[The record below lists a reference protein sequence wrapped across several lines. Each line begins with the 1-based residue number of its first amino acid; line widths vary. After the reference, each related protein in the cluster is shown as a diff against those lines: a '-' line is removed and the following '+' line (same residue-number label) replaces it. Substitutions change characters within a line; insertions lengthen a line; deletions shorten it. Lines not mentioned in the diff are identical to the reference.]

1 MKELY
6 HEEQKILSD
15 YVGKVKSKDVNLED
29 AVAIAMNYK
38 DLLDQSKV
46 ITRISDRLQKKLDHA
61 NTKIKNQN
69 SEIQKKNDE
78 LGITIDQLDKMTMGK
93 KATRILFALFIGLF
107 ISEQLFVE
115 PIIEQSFN
123 NSVYGSYVGIA
134 IMLGIALLLKFLE
147 SKFEEYFIAQ
157 KKKKILNSGENEES
171 EVGAAKNNLSFMKS
185 KGAA

>member
-61 NTKIKNQN
+61 NTKIKTQN

-107 ISEQLFVE
+107 ISEQLFIE
-115 PIIEQSFN
+115 PIIESSF
-123 NSVYGSYVGIA
+123 SGTAFGSYIGISIMLGLA
-134 IMLGIALLLKFLE
+134 IMLKVME
-147 SKFEEYFIAQ
+147 SKFEEYFISQ
-157 KKKKILNSGENEES
+157 RKKKILNSGETETKETS
-171 EVGAAKNNLSFMKS
+171 AAKSDLSFIK

>member
-6 HEEQKILSD
+6 HEEQKILSE

-29 AVAIAMNYK
+29 AVAIAVDYK

-61 NTKIKNQN
+61 NSKIKNQN
-69 SEIQKKNDE
+69 SEIKKKNDE
-78 LGITIDQLDKMTMGK
+78 LGLTIDQLDKMTMGK
-93 KATRILFALFIGLF
+93 KATRILFGLFIVLF

-123 NSVYGSYVGIA
+123 NSTYLGIG
-134 IMLGIALLLKFLE
+134 IMLGLAILLKFME
-147 SKFEEYFIAQ
+147 SKVEEYFIS
-157 KKKKILNSGENEES
+157 KRKKKIMSSDDVGKVNGEEKNEF
-171 EVGAAKNNLSFMKS
+171 SFLKS